1 MDYENDVFDENFTN
15 ILLDEDNL
23 WLIDKD
29 TRKRDSAYFIW
40 LWSDK
45 TAAKIS

>member
-1 MDYENDVFDENFTN
+1 MDYENDVFDENYTN

-29 TRKRDSAYFIW
+29 TRKKNIDVNGSRC
-40 LWSDK
+40 
-45 TAAKIS
+45 